1 MIVGALALA
10 AVGILTATA
19 LMNRR
24 TRRQITGD
32 VALRAGESLRRDG
45 DGLRDANAEIGRQEL
60 RHVVERGM
68 HGG

>member
-10 AVGILTATA
+10 AVGILTVTA
-19 LMNRR
+19 WMNRR
-24 TRRQITGD
+24 TRRQITSD
-32 VALRAGESLRRDG
+32 VSLAANESLRHDG
-45 DGLRDANAEIGRQEL
+45 GGLRGANAEVGRQEM